1 MLDSTEIKGAVRLK
15 ISHWPIFFLIFF
27 FPNFFD
33 VTVDHWDRIFLHSYR
48 RPLGLGI
55 KKE

>member
-15 ISHWPIFFLIFF
+15 INHWLKKKINIFF
-27 FPNFFD
+27 PDFFD
-33 VTVDHWDRIFLHSYR
+33 ATVDHWDKFFLHSYL
-48 RPLGLGI
+48 RPLGLGF